1 MKAEE
6 IIIKFAE
13 ENRITDI
20 GICSAES
27 FENLRETFE
36 SVSSSLKGFAESDI
50 EKRINPSLS
59 LENARSI
66 ITIAV
71 SYNRVFDDADDGI
84 LRGRISA
91 AAVGRDYHKD
101 VMDILEKLA
110 EELKKEYNFNYK
122 AYTDTGPL
130 SDRAVAIRCGLGS
143 VGKNGCVVTGNG
155 GSAVFLGYIITDLE
169 LEIKETKNDV
179 CTDCGAC
186 VKACP
191 AGALG
196 DGYDM
201 TKCISYISQLKRE
214 LTEEEMRLLGNNI
227 YGCDRCQ
234 LACPLNAPAEKWTG
248 SAEGYAPSLE
258 KLLSYSN
265 REFKEAYGD
274 TAIFWRGNAVIKRNA
289 IVCAANSGHKDA
301 EKLILPFL
309 ESENEL
315 LRKTA
320 AKAIELMKTEK

>member
-6 IIIKFAE
+6 IISKFAE

-20 GICSAES
+20 GICSAVS
-27 FENLRETFE
+27 FEELRETFE
-36 SVSSSLKGFAESDI
+36 SVSASLKGFAESDI
-50 EKRINPSLS
+50 EKRINPELS

-66 ITIAV
+66 IAVAV
-71 SYNRVFDDADDGI
+71 SYSREFENIDDGI

-91 AAVGRDYHKD
+91 AAVGRDYHKE
-101 VMDILEKLA
+101 VMEILEKLA
-110 EELKKEYNFNYK
+110 GELKKEYNFNYK

-130 SDRAVAIRCGLGS
+130 SDRAVAMRSGLGNA
-143 VGKNGCVVTGNG
+143 GKNGCVVTKNG
-155 GSAVFLGYIITDLE
+155 GSAVFIGYIITDLE
-169 LEIKETKNDV
+169 LEVKETKNDV
-179 CTDCGAC
+179 CTGCGVC

-191 AGALG
+191 TGALG

-214 LTEEEMRLLGNNI
+214 LTGDEMRLMGNSI

-234 LACPLNAPAEKWTG
+234 MACPLNVPTERWTG
-248 SAEGYAPSLE
+248 SAEDYAPSLE

-265 REFKEAYGD
+265 REFKEVYGD

-289 IVCAANSGHKDA
+289 IVCAANSRHKDA
-301 EKLILPFL
+301 EKLVLPFV

-315 LRKTA
+315 LKNTA
-320 AKAIELMKTEK
+320 VKAIELMKTEK